1 MTKAGIE
8 NYFYTLKYFQ
18 WQKYPSKVTSILAA
32 WLGARFGQAADV
44 AQETKIRL
52 VDGPTVNE
60 GRIEVLH
67 NGEWGT
73 VCDDSYNLNVANVY
87 CRMLGYTRAEK
98 YHHSGRW
105 GQGDG
110 PIWLDE
116 VKCKGDE
123 VILSKKC

>member
-1 MTKAGIE
+1 MAT
-8 NYFYTLKYFQ
+8 
-18 WQKYPSKVTSILAA
+18 
-32 WLGARFGQAADV
+32 WLGAKVGLAADV

-67 NGEWGT
+67 DGEWGT

-123 VILSKKC
+123 VSKVLFHNFVKILLPYIVVHILVV